1 MARVEI
7 KNDSL
12 NVHWILHFMD
22 SSVKDVL
29 GEDEVFKEAEKL
41 WESGAMSANTS
52 HSIQTYGKRTVLNS
66 LSLGLGLSYVIVGI
80 VGLYFK
86 IKEKST
92 KRASKWVKG
101 SVSIW
106 CCLVG
111 ISLIIS
117 EINFGAEGVSKPVK
131 GLIDLANRVSVF
143 ALKNHSVV
151 VFSFQNILIYFPFY
165 FQERKKKLTKLL
177 VRLTFSQWAF
187 SFCAPMIFAM
197 SFILSSLNDCSLIL
211 SVTFTWQ
218 CIYQGILIFCY
229 LGAFILSIIY
239 MIGFYKENK
248 ADISSTTSRRR
259 SIRQTMV
266 ACSVEVICD
275 LAALAY
281 HIFFN
286 TKCSSNVRDL
296 DLEVAINLSSHS
308 VCDVSVKIGLLN
320 PGVAKCILF
329 AMLIQQIV
337 QESIF
342 LVAVAVDWKQ
352 KRKKRTVQQAKTR
365 P

>member
-1 MARVEI
+1 MEI

-22 SSVKDVL
+22 SGVKDVL
-29 GEDEVFKEAEKL
+29 GDDEVFKEAEKL
-41 WESGAMSANTS
+41 WEAGAMSANTS
-52 HSIQTYGKRTVLNS
+52 HAVESFISHLTIFNR
-66 LSLGLGLSYVIVGI
+66 LSLGLGLSFVIVGFL
-80 VGLYFK
+80 GLYFK
-86 IKEKST
+86 IKERST
-92 KRASKWVKG
+92 KRASKWVK
-101 SVSIW
+101 STVSIW

-111 ISLIIS
+111 ICLIIS
-117 EINFGAEGVSKPVK
+117 EINFGDGGVSMPVK
-131 GLIDLANRVSVF
+131 GLIGLANRVSVF

-151 VFSFQNILIYFPFY
+151 VFSFQNILVYYPFY
-165 FQERKKKLTKLL
+165 FEERKKTLTKLL
-177 VRLTFSQWAF
+177 VRLTFSQWAI
-187 SFCAPMIFAM
+187 SLCVPMIFALA
-197 SFILSSLNDCSLIL
+197 FILSSLNDCSLIL
-211 SVTFTWQ
+211 SIAFIWQ
-218 CIYQGILIFCY
+218 CIYQGILIFGY

-248 ADISSTTSRRR
+248 TNISSTASRAR
-259 SIRQTMV
+259 SIKQTMV

-281 HIFFN
+281 HVFFN
-286 TKCSSNVRDL
+286 TTCSSDIKNL
-296 DLEVAINLSSHS
+296 DLEATLNLSSHNM
-308 VCDVSVKIGLLN
+308 CDVSVKIGLLN

-352 KRKKRTVQQAKTR
+352 KRKNRTVQRGKNN
-365 P
+365 